1 MAKDKDAV
9 GFALSALNRLASSD
23 VLDKIGLR
31 KFVER
36 MAYTLTKTGF
46 QVLTSS
52 ARAFKS
58 SNKSGKPDRL
68 KAPGITRELFD
79 LNITDEQQMIRESVQ
94 AFAKEV
100 LRDAAEKADEE
111 QKTSDE
117 VLNAAQ
123 ELGLNY
129 FSVPESLGGAATE
142 RSPVTTAL
150 IAEDLAHGDMGQAI
164 AILAPIS
171 VANALTQWGTAE
183 QQGKYLPAFVEEGK
197 PLHAT
202 IALAEQQPLFDPNQL
217 NTKAV
222 KKGDNWEI
230 SGEKHLVPL
239 AATAEIFLVAAQT
252 DNGPAVFI
260 VEAGTEGLL
269 IAETPTM
276 GIRASAQQTL
286 KFDKVVVSAG
296 NKLGDKDFDYQQF
309 VDLGTLAWCAMAVG
323 CAQGVMEYC
332 IDYANNRQAFG
343 EPISHRQA
351 VAFMIADMGIEIESM
366 RLLTWRAASRAEQ
379 GKSFKREAHLARTL
393 CKEKAMKV
401 GNDGVQI
408 LGGHGFT
415 KEYPVERWYRD
426 LRSVGVA
433 FGGLHL

>member
-1 MAKDKDAV
+1 MAKDAV

-23 VLDKIGLR
+23 VLDKMGMR

-36 MAYTLTKTGF
+36 MAYSLTKTGF
-46 QVLTSS
+46 QVLTGS

-58 SNKSGKPDRL
+58 AKKMDKPDRL

-94 AFAKEV
+94 GFAKEV
-100 LRDAAEKADEE
+100 LREAAEQADEA
-111 QKTSDE
+111 QQTSNK
-117 VLNAAQ
+117 VLEAAQ

-129 FSVPESLGGAATE
+129 FAVPESLGGAATE

-171 VANALTQWGTAE
+171 VANALTQWGTAD
-183 QQGKYLPAFVEEGK
+183 QQARYLPAFVEEK
-197 PLHAT
+197 PLHAA
-202 IALAEQQPLFDPNQL
+202 IALAEKQPLFDPNKL
-217 NTKAV
+217 STKAI
-222 KKGDNWEI
+222 KKGDGWEI

-239 AATAEIFLVAAQT
+239 AATAELFLVAAQT
-252 DNGPAVFI
+252 DDGPAVFI
-260 VEAGTEGLL
+260 IETGTRGLL
-269 IAETPTM
+269 IAETPSM

-286 KFDKVVVSAG
+286 KLDKVVVSAD

-309 VDLGTLAWCAMAVG
+309 VDLGTLAWCAMATG

-332 IDYANNRQAFG
+332 IDYANQRQAFG

-366 RLLTWRAASRAEQ
+366 RLLVWRAASRAEQ
-379 GKSFKREAHLARTL
+379 GKSFKREAYLARTL

-401 GNDGVQI
+401 GTDGVQI

-415 KEYPVERWYRD
+415 KEFPVERWYRD